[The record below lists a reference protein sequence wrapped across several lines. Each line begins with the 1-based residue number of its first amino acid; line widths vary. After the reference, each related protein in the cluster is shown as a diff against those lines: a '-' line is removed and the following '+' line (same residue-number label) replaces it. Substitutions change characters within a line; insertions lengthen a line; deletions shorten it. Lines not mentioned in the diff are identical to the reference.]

1 MITMKV
7 GSGAKAPV
15 RFVFSDEVSETTV
28 TLYQDDPPE
37 VIRAKLQRVLELE
50 GYAATPQRLP
60 APISAAQPPV
70 EPTFTPA
77 DRAATEARL
86 QDAQAMGWNGDM
98 DIDKL
103 PEQ

>member
-15 RFVFSDEVSETTV
+15 RFVFSDDVSETTV
-28 TLYQDDPPE
+28 TLYQDDPPD
-37 VIRAKLQRVLELE
+37 VVRAKLQRVLELE
-50 GYAATPQRLP
+50 GGMPSP
-60 APISAAQPPV
+60 APQAPVTPPAAPQ

-86 QDAQAMGWNGDM
+86 QDAQAMGWNGDI